1 MNLSTSTVQTKV
13 AHKQKILLQTFGSCC
28 RISIDQTI
36 NTFKIICSSF
46 DQLRTNDEHNLL
58 LIMHLSNPQRL
69 SRSPAQIEHKQI
81 YMLKFDINSQ
91 LEGIHR
97 YVEVLTAAEAS
108 TVALE
113 FRAMRP
119 SPGASKRWLTCYTPL
134 LDNFHIAKGQ

>member
-108 TVALE
+108 TVAL
-113 FRAMRP
+113 
-119 SPGASKRWLTCYTPL
+119 
-134 LDNFHIAKGQ
+134 